1 MYGKGCLKFANG
13 DIYNGEWKKGIK
25 DGWGEY
31 TFADGSVKVRENCN
45 HGFLNFR
52 RNAFLF
58 TSNSKEIMA
67 FGFPYNLSTRQ
78 QTWIGYSESSS

>member
-45 HGFLNFR
+45 WVLEFQKKCIFIHF
-52 RNAFLF
+52 
-58 TSNSKEIMA
+58 K
-67 FGFPYNLSTRQ
+67 
-78 QTWIGYSESSS
+78 